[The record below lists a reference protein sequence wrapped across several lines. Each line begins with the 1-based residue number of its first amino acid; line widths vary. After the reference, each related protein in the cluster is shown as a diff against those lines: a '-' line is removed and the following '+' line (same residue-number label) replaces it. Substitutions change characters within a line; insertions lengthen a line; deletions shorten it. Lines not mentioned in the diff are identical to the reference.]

1 MKKTTSS
8 SSRLQTITGAKDVIT
23 QTDPIWNLVVKSFC
37 TIGQV
42 YGFLRVETPI
52 LEDAQLYQNFAKD
65 TAEGEIETIPVQL
78 GSHNYSVRPSLLP
91 SILRAYVQKKPDEL
105 EPLSKWLY
113 LGNVIKGSSDTG
125 WVSDYEYGFETLGA
139 FNHLTE
145 AQTIAASWQLVQ
157 SLGLEEATLEINTI
171 GDTACQQSYESILK
185 SYLKEN
191 EFSLCDNCTEQLR
204 TRPFN
209 ILRCENENCQMVVAS
224 APTILDFLDETTHK
238 HFTNILE
245 ALDELQ
251 IPYQLN
257 PLFIGREG
265 FSKTNVIIRYKNGKE
280 SVVLGEAGYHDDFL
294 KNLGGKGL
302 AGFGFNGSFSALKQ
316 AMEMAN
322 IATETEIHTE
332 VFLVPLGE
340 LAAKKSLRLF
350 RDLIAEDV
358 KVYDHFGAAGVKN
371 QLKAAEVSKSPI
383 ALIMGQKEAMDE
395 MVILRDVKS
404 GMQELFS
411 YDKIVVEVK
420 KRLGR

>member
-1 MKKTTSS
+1 MSS
-8 SSRLQTITGAKDVIT
+8 SKLQTISGAKDVIT
-23 QTDPIWNLVVKSFC
+23 QTDPIWNLVLKSFQK
-37 TIGQV
+37 IGRV

-52 LEDAQLYQNFAKD
+52 LEDTQLYNNFVKD
-65 TAEGEIETIPVQL
+65 TAAAEIETLQVQL
-78 GSHNYSVRPSLLP
+78 GNHNYSVRPSLLP
-91 SILRAYVQKKPDEL
+91 SILRAYAQKKVDEL

-113 LGNVIKGSSDTG
+113 LGNVINGSNEIG
-125 WVSDYEYGFETLGA
+125 WTSDYEYGFETLGS

-145 AQTIAASWQLVQ
+145 SQTIAASWQLVQ
-157 SLGLEEATLEINTI
+157 DLGLLDATLEINTI
-171 GDTACQQSYESILK
+171 GDLACQQTFEDVLK

-191 EFSLCDNCTEQLR
+191 ELNLCDNCTEQLR
-204 TRPFN
+204 TRALNVF
-209 ILRCENENCQMVVAS
+209 RCGDEDCQAVLLS

-238 HFTNILE
+238 HFTSILE

-257 PLFIGREG
+257 PLYVGREG
-265 FSKTNVIIRYKNGKE
+265 FSKTNVAIRYKNGKE
-280 SVVLGEAGYHDDFL
+280 TVTIGEAGYHDAL
-294 KNLGGKGL
+294 LRNLGGKGL
-302 AGFGFNGSFSALKQ
+302 SGFGFTGSFLALKQ
-316 AMEMAN
+316 ALELAS
-322 IATETEIHTE
+322 IAAEHDLHSE
-332 VFLVPLGE
+332 VYLVPLGE

-358 KVYDHFGAAGVKN
+358 QVYDHFGAAGVKN
-371 QLKAAEVSKSPI
+371 QLKQAELSKSPI